1 MSALPVVVDKKKC
14 FVVGEVFR
22 PHLFEL
28 PVGLQQ
34 SVLREASCKRGVIL
48 IIVEEIFYG

>member
-14 FVVGEVFR
+14 AVVGCTYA

-34 SVLREASCKRGVIL
+34 SVLGEASCKRGVIL